1 MIGACVSRPSPE
13 DDGFRALLRTYPIPA
28 VQATLTARLRA
39 ALIHLGL
46 SVAVAALAALL
57 VFGFW
62 YPTPFREIS
71 GGRELFFIVV
81 AVDVV
86 LGPVITFAIFD
97 RRKPWRELRRDLI
110 VVVLLQLGGLTYG
123 LHTVFEARPA
133 VLALEG
139 TRLRV
144 VRAIDLDDAELA
156 KAPPEFQRLLM
167 WGMHVI
173 AARRP
178 RPDEKMQAIDMG
190 IAGVDIGMRPK
201 FWLPSSA
208 TGAAMA
214 LAAQPLD
221 RLRKLYPNR
230 AAELNAVIAKTR
242 RPAEA
247 LKFIPILA
255 RRTDWVALVDAGTG
269 SIVGY
274 APFDGF

>member
-1 MIGACVSRPSPE
+1 MIGACVSRPSPK
-13 DDGFRALLRTYPIPA
+13 DDGFRALLRTYPVPA
-28 VQATLTARLRA
+28 VQATFTARLRA

-46 SVAVAALAALL
+46 SAAVAALAALL

-71 GGRELFFIVV
+71 GGRELFLIVV

-133 VLALEG
+133 VMALEG

-144 VRAIDLDDAELA
+144 VRAVDLDAAELA
-156 KAPPEFQRLLM
+156 NAPPEFQRLLL
-167 WGMHVI
+167 WGIHVI
-173 AARRP
+173 ATRLP
-178 RPDEKMQAIDMG
+178 RADEKMQAIDMG

-201 FWLPSSA
+201 FWLPSTA
-208 TGAAMA
+208 TGSAMVQAAR
-214 LAAQPLD
+214 PLD
-221 RLRKLYPNR
+221 KLRKMYPNR
-230 AAELNAVIAKTR
+230 AAELNAATTETR
-242 RPAEA
+242 RPPEV

-269 SIVGY
+269 KIVGY